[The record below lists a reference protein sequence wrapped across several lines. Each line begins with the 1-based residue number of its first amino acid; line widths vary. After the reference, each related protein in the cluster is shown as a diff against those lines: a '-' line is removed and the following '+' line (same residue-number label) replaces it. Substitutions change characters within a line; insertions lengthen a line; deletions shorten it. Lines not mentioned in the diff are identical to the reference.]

1 MQTLPDSSVIAVAL
15 QLYAK
20 GFSVMT
26 KPGISLEADAR
37 ARIASQVEGTFNRK
51 ELPQDEGTPFSLEPS
66 PLDLWGDEAD
76 DLSPVYSYTEVCPAC
91 GEVHPC

>member
-1 MQTLPDSSVIAVAL
+1 MDTLHDSSVIAVAL

-20 GFSVMT
+20 GYAVMT

-51 ELPQDEGTPFSLEPS
+51 ELPKETPARTLEPS

-76 DLSPVYSYTEVCPAC
+76 DLSPVFSYTEVCPAC
-91 GEVHPC
+91 GETHPC